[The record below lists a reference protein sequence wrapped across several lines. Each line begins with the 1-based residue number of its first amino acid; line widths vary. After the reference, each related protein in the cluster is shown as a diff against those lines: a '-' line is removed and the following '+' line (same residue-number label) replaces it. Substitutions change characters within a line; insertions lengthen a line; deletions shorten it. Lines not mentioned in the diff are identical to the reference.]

1 MQAIKLTETIA
12 VSGQIS
18 PDQVAGIAAAGFRVL
33 VNNRPDGEEPGQPGS
48 AQIGAAALAAGL
60 EYHHLP
66 VTALDFPGPGV
77 AQMAA
82 LLDDASRPVY
92 AFCRSGTRCANLWVA
107 TREAQSRQE
116 AAALARA
123 AGFDLGMAARCGA

>member
-18 PDQVAGIAAAGFRVL
+18 LDQVAGIAAAGFRVL

-48 AQIGAAALAAGL
+48 AQIEAAALAAGL

-77 AQMAA
+77 AQMAT
-82 LLDDASRPVY
+82 LFDDESRPLF

-107 TREAQSRQE
+107 TRGSQARQE

-123 AGFDLGMAARCGA
+123 SGFDLGMAARFLA